1 MKARNPKKPQEP
13 MGIIIAGM
21 PRVEQVPVFSAYV
34 WAPAP
39 ASTEEEPQA
48 R

>member
-1 MKARNPKKPQEP
+1 MKSRTKKTPQEP

-21 PRVEQVPVFSAYV
+21 PRIEQAPVFSAYV

-39 ASTEEEPQA
+39 AAIEDEPEA